1 VRHPYLL
8 TAVGPVLAAFA
19 LAVPAATAMPPAT
32 VVHRTAAPTTAV
44 HRTAALAPMTTRP
57 VPQGFVGV
65 DVDGPVTAV
74 NTNINLAD
82 QMRAMVAAGVQ
93 TIRVAFNWAAA
104 EPVPELADIPVA
116 QRAQYTVV
124 RGVPF
129 DFSQTDAIVTD
140 AARLHLTVLPT
151 ILYAP
156 DWDGV
161 KNPSGVDFPRSP
173 GPYAEYAA
181 ALVARYGPHGSFWS
195 ANPSIPK
202 VPITEWQ
209 IWNEPDLDYYWRQPF
224 EAGYTALLRAAHAS
238 IKRADPS
245 AKVVLGSLTN
255 RAWVALTQL
264 ERRPGFS
271 QLFDIAAV
279 NAFTKLPA
287 HVILYMRYVRRALDR
302 SGNRFTPL
310 LATELSFPSAVGRS
324 RGSYDFDVT
333 QAGQARDIAA
343 LLPMIDAN
351 YRSLDIAGFDY
362 YTWMSAQADDAP
374 PFDFAGLL
382 AAENGRVHAKPAL
395 AAYRKGV
402 LALEGCASQ
411 GPLATDCRH

>member
-1 VRHPYLL
+1 VLHARLL
-8 TAVGPVLAAFA
+8 TAVGPLLAAFA
-19 LAVPAATAMPPAT
+19 LAVPAATATTPA
-32 VVHRTAAPTTAV
+32 AAAIAHTG
-44 HRTAALAPMTTRP
+44 AALAARTARP

-74 NTNINLAD
+74 DTDIDLAS
-82 QMRAMVAAGVQ
+82 QMRGMVAAGVQ

-104 EPVPELADIPVA
+104 EPFPALTDVPGA
-116 QRAQYTVV
+116 QRAQYTVKH
-124 RGVPF
+124 GVPI
-129 DFSQTDAIVTD
+129 DFAQTDAIVTA

-156 DWDGV
+156 EWDGV
-161 KNPSGVDFPRSP
+161 SNPGGVEFPRTP
-173 GPYAEYAA
+173 GPYADYAA

-195 ANPSIPK
+195 SHPSIPK
-202 VPITEWQ
+202 VPIIEWQ

-238 IKRADPS
+238 IKRTDPS

-255 RAWVALTQL
+255 RAWVSLTRL

-287 HVILYMRYVRRALDR
+287 NVILYMRYVRRALDR
-302 SGNRFTPL
+302 FDNRSTPI

-324 RGSYDFDVT
+324 SGSYDFDVT
-333 QAGQARDIAA
+333 RAGQARDIAA
-343 LLPMIDAN
+343 LLPMIAAD
-351 YRSLDIAGFDY
+351 YRSLGIAGFDY
-362 YTWMSAQADDAP
+362 YTWMSAESDHAP

-382 AAENGRVHAKPAL
+382 ADESGRVHIKPAL
-395 AAYRKGV
+395 AAYREGV
-402 LALEGCASQ
+402 LALEGCASK